1 MIRILLCILMVFV
14 LVGCEEVVEEDG
26 VQWVIPPPKTE
37 KPEAKSDPEPVVRR
51 ESTVI
56 SFPRREREAEKTEK
70 TQPKVLDRLKE
81 FGEIS
86 SIFIISKLRK
96 NWQCKFY
103 VEKEGSSHMS
113 FSVNA
118 KSFEE
123 VVKRALD
130 KAKSL

>member
-14 LVGCEEVVEEDG
+14 LVGCEEVVEED
-26 VQWVIPPPKTE
+26 VQWVIPPPKNE
-37 KPEAKSDPEPVVRR
+37 PKPEPVVRR

-56 SFPRREREAEKTEK
+56 SFPRREREAENTTEN

-86 SIFIISKLRK
+86 SIFTISKLK
-96 NWQCKFY
+96 NNWQCKFY